1 VWCVIPVK
9 SDCTTVQLYNCTTVQ
24 LYNLLP
30 HDQMSVSEAEG
41 TKERNID
48 DWMERETVGRRNRK
62 EKIKES
68 K

>member
-1 VWCVIPVK
+1 
-9 SDCTTVQLYNCTTVQ
+9 
-24 LYNLLP
+24 
-30 HDQMSVSEAEG
+30 MSVSEAEG